1 MPARAFAI
9 TSILGILGF
18 IAAAAAAPQVL
29 MVVTPSDEIPL
40 TCENGS
46 CSAEVAAICL
56 QPDRSNPQRGKSY
69 RLRARDANI
78 RGARSTRV
86 EDTMILMGRTAAGQ
100 EKILPA
106 AKLLNISAEREHY
119 AVTLSVD
126 EAVIYQH
133 GLTSLAVRV
142 TGNVLLFPD
151 ADQGDPNPQ
160 TPSDL
165 KIAKTTQ
172 RGTAERVLSNHSD
185 EITGARLVRYA
196 MNVLPRDRASSKTER
211 LAAREGAMRQPAPAD
226 AVAHVKDAFYACRSV
241 TDHTIIKRYD
251 SRYSYRAC
259 LGVMHDELIDG
270 VNKKYWDALKAG
282 S

>member
-1 MPARAFAI
+1 MRAGIFAVA
-9 TSILGILGF
+9 SVLGAIGFLGT
-18 IAAAAAAPQVL
+18 AAAAPQVL
-29 MVVTPSDEIPL
+29 MVVTPSDEMPL
-40 TCENGS
+40 TCENGI
-46 CSAEVAAICL
+46 CSTEVAAICL

-69 RLRARDANI
+69 SVKASDANI

-86 EDTMILMGRTAAGQ
+86 EDTMTLIGRTAAGQ
-100 EKILPA
+100 ETVLPA
-106 AKLLNISAEREHY
+106 AKLLNINAEREHY

-126 EAVIYQH
+126 ESVMQQH

-165 KIAKTTQ
+165 QIAETTQ
-172 RGTAERVLSNHSD
+172 RGTAERVLSNHGD
-185 EITGARLVRYA
+185 QLTGARMVRSA
-196 MNVLPRDRASSKTER
+196 INALPRDRASNETER
-211 LAAREGAMRQPAPAD
+211 EAARTVAMQQTASAD
-226 AVAHVKDAFYACRSV
+226 AVAYAKDAFFACRSV

-259 LGVMHDELIDG
+259 LGVMHDEIIDG